1 MNSTDPSFIKTR
13 SVEEWKAS
21 RRDSPEDIAEAK
33 KLLMMI
39 RDGADVFKTIRKNPM
54 PNRGN
59 ISKYTLVLAYRQ
71 MVEAGELP
79 EDPDL
84 LAKIRMKPTRTL
96 SGVTTVTVLTAPWPC
111 PGNCIFCP
119 DDERMPKSYL
129 PDEPGA
135 ARAFQN
141 HFDPHLQVSSR
152 IQSYEAVGHPTDKIE
167 LLILGGSWT
176 SYPWDYQQEFIKRCL
191 DAMNGCESN
200 DLAEAQHINET
211 AHHRNVGM
219 VVETRPDLIDAETLR
234 KLRILGVT
242 KLQLGIQSMNDEI
255 LRLNRRNLNVR
266 KALECVALAR
276 AAGFKIVLH
285 WMPNLLGA
293 TPESDKEDFQHFW
306 QTPEEGYGFCPD
318 ELKIYPTQLLQG
330 TDLYREWE
338 AGNYVPYDVDTLTR
352 LLAEI
357 KPTIR
362 PYCRVNRVIRDIP
375 SHHVVAGNTRSS
387 LRMDVQELMKANGT
401 SCKCIRC
408 REIRG
413 IQIQQE
419 ALILSDYRYHAA
431 SADEHFLQYVTKDDR
446 LAGYLRLSIPD
457 KPEAAPI
464 SELRECALIRE
475 VHIYGQSLPVGAEQS
490 GAAQHIGL
498 GSKLIEEACRIAFKS
513 GFQRIAVISAIGTRK
528 YYESRGFSKGNYY
541 LIRDLSSQNSVSQ
554 EIIQDEERNK

>member
-1 MNSTDPSFIKTR
+1 MTASKDPSYIKTR

-33 KLLMMI
+33 KILLMI
-39 RDGADVFKTIRKNPM
+39 RDGADVFKTIRKNPL

-59 ISKYTLVLAYRQ
+59 ISKYTLVQAYHQ
-71 MVEAGELP
+71 MVEAGELQ
-79 EDPDL
+79 EDPEL
-84 LAKIRMKPTRTL
+84 LAKIRMKPSRTL

-119 DDERMPKSYL
+119 SDERMPKSYL

-141 HFDPHLQVSSR
+141 QFDPYLQVSSR

-176 SYPWDYQQEFIKRCL
+176 SYPWEYQQQFIQRCF
-191 DAMNGCESN
+191 DAMNECESES
-200 DLAEAQHINET
+200 LQQAQHINET
-211 AHHRNVGM
+211 ASHRNVGL
-219 VVETRPDLIDAETLR
+219 VVETRPDLLDAETLR
-234 KLRILGVT
+234 KLRLLGVT
-242 KLQLGIQSMNDEI
+242 KLQLGIQSMNDDI
-255 LRLNRRNLNVR
+255 LMLNRRSLTV
-266 KALECVALAR
+266 KEALEHVSLAR

-293 TPESDKEDFQHFW
+293 TPESDRDDFKHFW
-306 QTPEEGYGFCPD
+306 QSPEEGYGYCPD

-330 TDLYREWE
+330 TDLYSEWE
-338 AGNYVPYDVDTLTR
+338 KGNYEPYDMDTLVH
-352 LLAEI
+352 LLADI
-357 KPTIR
+357 KPTIQ

-387 LRMDVQELMKANGT
+387 LRMDIQELMKENGT
-401 SCKCIRC
+401 KCRCIRC

-413 IQIQQE
+413 QKVQPGDLVLQ
-419 ALILSDYRYHAA
+419 DFRYHAA
-431 SADEHFLQYVTKDDR
+431 YADEHFLQFVTADDK

-457 KPEAAPI
+457 DPQNAPI
-464 SELRECALIRE
+464 EEIKDCALIRE

-498 GSKLIEEACRIAFKS
+498 GSQLIEEACRISKAF
-513 GFQRIAVISAIGTRK
+513 GFSRIAVIAAIGTRQ
-528 YYESRGFSKGNYY
+528 YYESRGFLRGDYY
-541 LIRDLSSQNSVSQ
+541 LIRDLYAGMN
-554 EIIQDEERNK
+554 EER

>member
-1 MNSTDPSFIKTR
+1 MTEPGNPSYYKSR

-33 KLLMMI
+33 RMLYLI
-39 RDGADVFKTIRKNPM
+39 RDGADVFKTIRKNPL

-59 ISKYTLVLAYRQ
+59 ISKYTLVLAYHQ
-71 MVEAGELP
+71 MVESGEIP
-79 EDPDL
+79 EDPEL
-84 LAKIRMKPTRTL
+84 LAKIRMKPGRTL

-119 DDERMPKSYL
+119 TDERMPKSYL

-141 HFDPHLQVSSR
+141 GFDPYLQVSSR
-152 IQSYEAVGHPTDKIE
+152 IASYEAVGHPTDKIE

-176 SYPWDYQQEFIKRCL
+176 SYPWEYQQKFIQRCF
-191 DAMNGCESN
+191 DAMNDCESE
-200 DLAEAQHINET
+200 DLAEAQRINEN
-211 AHHRNVGM
+211 AAHRNVGL
-219 VVETRPDLIDAETLR
+219 VIETRPDLLDADTLR

-242 KLQLGIQSMNDEI
+242 KIQLGIQSLNDEI
-255 LRLNRRNLNVR
+255 LRLNRRNLSVHD
-266 KALECVALAR
+266 ALRRVALAR

-293 TPESDKEDFQHFW
+293 TPQSDKEDFRHLW
-306 QTPEEGYGFCPD
+306 QSPEEGYGFCPD

-330 TDLYREWE
+330 TDLYTEWE
-338 AGNYVPYDVDTLTR
+338 NGNYQPYDMETLVR

-357 KPTIR
+357 KPTIE

-375 SHHVVAGNTRSS
+375 AHHVVAGNTRSS
-387 LRMDVQELMKANGT
+387 LRMDIQQIMQENGT
-401 SCKCIRC
+401 HCRCIRC

-413 IQIQQE
+413 QKVQPE
-419 ALILSDYRYHAA
+419 DLLLNDYQYRAA
-431 SADEHFLQYVTKDDR
+431 FADEHFLQYVTQNDR

-457 KPEAAPI
+457 DFGRNAPI
-464 SELRECALIRE
+464 EELAGCALIRE
-475 VHIYGQSLPVGAEQS
+475 VHIYGQSLPVGAEQT

-498 GSKLIEEACRIAFKS
+498 GSRLIEEACRIAIHLGFK
-513 GFQRIAVISAIGTRK
+513 RIAVIAAIGTRN
-528 YYESRGFSKGNYY
+528 YYEGRGFFRGNYY
-541 LIRDLSSQNSVSQ
+541 LLRDLDKNNDSIQ
-554 EIIQDEERNK
+554 E

>member
-1 MNSTDPSFIKTR
+1 MSMTTDPSYYKSRT
-13 SVEEWKAS
+13 VEEWKAS
-21 RRDSPEDIAEAK
+21 RRDAPEDIAEAK

-39 RDGADVFKTIRKNPM
+39 RDGADVFKTIRKNPL

-59 ISKYTLVLAYRQ
+59 ISKYTLVLAYHQ
-71 MVEAGELP
+71 MVEAGELQ
-79 EDPDL
+79 EDPEL
-84 LAKIRMKPTRTL
+84 LAKIRMKPSRTL

-119 DDERMPKSYL
+119 TDDRMPKSYL

-141 HFDPHLQVSSR
+141 NFDPYLQVSSR
-152 IQSYEAVGHPTDKIE
+152 IMSYEAVGHPTDKIE

-176 SYPWDYQQEFIKRCL
+176 SYPWEYQQNFIKRCF
-191 DAMNGCESN
+191 DAMNGTDS
-200 DLAEAQHINET
+200 DTLQAAQKLNEN
-211 AHHRNVGM
+211 ASHRNVGL
-219 VVETRPDLIDAETLR
+219 VVETRPDLLDAETLR

-255 LRLNRRNLNVR
+255 LRLNRRSLTAR
-266 KALECVALAR
+266 EALERVALAR

-293 TPESDKEDFQHFW
+293 TPESDREDFSHFW
-306 QTPEEGYGFCPD
+306 QSPEEGYGYCPD

-330 TDLYREWE
+330 TDLYTEWQK
-338 AGNYVPYDVDTLTR
+338 GIYSPYDMDTLVH
-352 LLAEI
+352 LLADI
-357 KPTIR
+357 KPTIE

-387 LRMDVQELMKANGT
+387 LRMDIQELMKANGT
-401 SCKCIRC
+401 RCRCIRC

-413 IQIQQE
+413 QKVRPEDLFLQ
-419 ALILSDYRYHAA
+419 DHRYHAA
-431 SADEHFLQYVTKDDR
+431 YADEHFLQYVTENDK

-457 KPEAAPI
+457 APANAPI
-464 SELRECALIRE
+464 EELKGCAIIRE
-475 VHIYGQSLPVGAEQS
+475 VHIYGQSLPVGTEQN

-498 GSKLIEEACRIAFKS
+498 GSRLIEEACRIAADK
-513 GFQRIAVISAIGTRK
+513 GFEKIAVIAAIGTRQ
-528 YYESRGFSKGNYY
+528 YYESRGFRRGEYY
-541 LIRDLSSQNSVSQ
+541 LIRTLEPKRL
-554 EIIQDEERNK
+554 EINEEI